1 MEHGIRIGRRKM
13 RCISAGE
20 GFTLI
25 ELMIVIAII
34 GILATLAIP
43 TYKYAN
49 IRAKEAVL
57 KENLFRIR
65 DTLDQFYA
73 DRGNYP
79 FSLEELVT
87 EGYFRNIPLDPI
99 TGLTDTWELVYEE
112 LEEGEEEKLPGI
124 FDIHSGSYE
133 TALDGTIYNDW

>member
-1 MEHGIRIGRRKM
+1 MSYEGKNK
-13 RCISAGE
+13 
-20 GFTLI
+20 GFTLV

-57 KENLFRIR
+57 KENLFRLR

-73 DRGNYP
+73 DRERYP
-79 FSLEELVT
+79 ETLEELVK
-87 EGYFRNIPLDPI
+87 EGYLRKIPLDPM
-99 TGLTDTWELVYEE
+99 TKTNDTWELIYEE
-112 LEEGEEEKLPGI
+112 LAEGEEDKIPGI
-124 FDIHSGSYE
+124 FDVRSGSYD

>member
-1 MEHGIRIGRRKM
+1 MSYEGKNK
-13 RCISAGE
+13 
-20 GFTLI
+20 GFTLV

-57 KENLFRIR
+57 KENLFRLR

-73 DRGNYP
+73 DRERYP
-79 FSLEELVT
+79 ETLEELAK
-87 EGYFRNIPLDPI
+87 EGYLRKIPLDPM
-99 TGLTDTWELVYEE
+99 TEATDTWELIYEE
-112 LEEGEEEKLPGI
+112 LAEGEEDKIPGI
-124 FDIHSGSYE
+124 SDVRSSSYE
-133 TALDGTIYNDW
+133 TALDGTIYNNW

>member
-1 MEHGIRIGRRKM
+1 LVDKDMSYEGKNK
-13 RCISAGE
+13 

-57 KENLFRIR
+57 KENLFRLR

-73 DRGNYP
+73 DRGRYP
-79 FSLEELVT
+79 ETLEELVK
-87 EGYFRNIPLDPI
+87 EGYLRKIPLDPM
-99 TGLTDTWELVYEE
+99 TKTNDTWELIYEE
-112 LEEGEEEKLPGI
+112 LAEGEEDKIPGI
-124 FDIHSGSYE
+124 FDVHSGSYD

>member
-1 MEHGIRIGRRKM
+1 LVDKDMSYEGKNK
-13 RCISAGE
+13 
-20 GFTLI
+20 GFTLV

-57 KENLFRIR
+57 KENLFRLR

-73 DRGNYP
+73 DRERYP
-79 FSLEELVT
+79 ETLEELAK
-87 EGYFRNIPLDPI
+87 EGYLRKIPLDPM
-99 TGLTDTWELVYEE
+99 TEATDTWELIYEE
-112 LEEGEEEKLPGI
+112 LAEGEEDKIPGI
-124 FDIHSGSYE
+124 SDVRSSSYE
-133 TALDGTIYNDW
+133 TALDGTIYNNW

>member
-1 MEHGIRIGRRKM
+1 LVEKDM
-13 RCISAGE
+13 RYEGKNK
-20 GFTLI
+20 GFTLV

-57 KENLFRIR
+57 KENLFRLR

-73 DRGNYP
+73 DRERYP
-79 FSLEELVT
+79 ETLEELVK
-87 EGYFRNIPLDPI
+87 EGYLRKIPLDPM
-99 TGLTDTWELVYEE
+99 TEASDTWELIYEE
-112 LEEGEEEKLPGI
+112 LAEGEEDKIPGI
-124 FDIHSGSYE
+124 SDVRSSSYE
-133 TALDGTIYNDW
+133 TALDGTIYNNW

>member
-1 MEHGIRIGRRKM
+1 LVDKDMSYEGKNK
-13 RCISAGE
+13 
-20 GFTLI
+20 GFTLV

-43 TYKYAN
+43 TYKSAN

-57 KENLFRIR
+57 KENLFRLR

-73 DRGNYP
+73 DRGRYP
-79 FSLEELVT
+79 ETLEELVK
-87 EGYFRNIPLDPI
+87 EGYLRKIPLDPM
-99 TGLTDTWELVYEE
+99 TKTNDTWELIYEE
-112 LEEGEEEKLPGI
+112 LAEGEEDKIPGI
-124 FDIHSGSYE
+124 FDVHSGSYD

>member
-1 MEHGIRIGRRKM
+1 MRYEGRTK
-13 RCISAGE
+13 
-20 GFTLI
+20 GFTLV

-57 KENLFRIR
+57 KENLFRLR

-73 DRGNYP
+73 DRERYP
-79 FSLEELVT
+79 ETLEELVK
-87 EGYFRNIPLDPI
+87 EGYLRKVPFDPM
-99 TGLTDTWELVYEE
+99 TEATDTWELIYEE
-112 LEEGEEEKLPGI
+112 LAEGEEDKIPGI
-124 FDIHSGSYE
+124 SDVRSSSYE
-133 TALDGTIYNDW
+133 TALDGTIYNNW

>member
-1 MEHGIRIGRRKM
+1 MSYEGKNK
-13 RCISAGE
+13 
-20 GFTLI
+20 GFTLV

-57 KENLFRIR
+57 KENLFRLR

-73 DRGNYP
+73 DRERYP
-79 FSLEELVT
+79 ETLEELVK
-87 EGYFRNIPLDPI
+87 EGYLRKIPLDPM
-99 TGLTDTWELVYEE
+99 TKTNDTWKLIYEE
-112 LEEGEEEKLPGI
+112 LAEGEEDKIPGI
-124 FDIHSGSYE
+124 FDVRSGSYD

>member
-1 MEHGIRIGRRKM
+1 MNYEGQNK
-13 RCISAGE
+13 
-20 GFTLI
+20 GFTLV

-57 KENLFRIR
+57 KENLFRLR

-73 DRGNYP
+73 DRERYP
-79 FSLEELVT
+79 ETLEELVK
-87 EGYFRNIPLDPI
+87 EGYLRKIPLDPM
-99 TGLTDTWELVYEE
+99 TEATDTWELIYEE
-112 LEEGEEEKLPGI
+112 LAEGEEDKIPGI
-124 FDIHSGSYE
+124 FDIRSGSYD

>member
-1 MEHGIRIGRRKM
+1 LVDKDMSYEGKNK
-13 RCISAGE
+13 
-20 GFTLI
+20 GFTLV

-57 KENLFRIR
+57 KENLFRLR

-73 DRGNYP
+73 DRGRYP
-79 FSLEELVT
+79 ETLEELVK
-87 EGYFRNIPLDPI
+87 EGYLRKIPLDPM
-99 TGLTDTWELVYEE
+99 TKTNDTWELIYEE
-112 LEEGEEEKLPGI
+112 LAEGEEDKIPGI
-124 FDIHSGSYE
+124 FDVHSGSYD

>member
-1 MEHGIRIGRRKM
+1 LVDKDMSYEGKNK
-13 RCISAGE
+13 
-20 GFTLI
+20 GFTLV

-57 KENLFRIR
+57 KENLFRLR
-65 DTLDQFYA
+65 DTLNQFYA
-73 DRGNYP
+73 DRERYP
-79 FSLEELVT
+79 ETLEELVK
-87 EGYFRNIPLDPI
+87 EGYLRKIPLDPM
-99 TGLTDTWELVYEE
+99 TKTNGTWELIYEE
-112 LEEGEEEKLPGI
+112 LAEGEEDKIPGI
-124 FDIHSGSYE
+124 FDIRSGSYD